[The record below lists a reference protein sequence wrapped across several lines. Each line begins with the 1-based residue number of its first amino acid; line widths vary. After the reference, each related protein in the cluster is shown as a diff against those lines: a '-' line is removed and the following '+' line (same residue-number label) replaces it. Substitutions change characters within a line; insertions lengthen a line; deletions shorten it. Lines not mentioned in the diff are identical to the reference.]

1 MKELGRV
8 RGDAPGPTLLVVGG
22 MHGNE
27 PAGVEAARRLIESTP
42 SLESGELVAFIAN
55 VAALEAGV
63 RYLARDLNR
72 QWKSDCLAT
81 ARAQVAQ
88 GDADA
93 ESVAVTSLAGAF
105 DDVLARARGPVFAID
120 LHTSSS
126 PGVPFAIVGPSELD
140 LSFAARFPI
149 PGIVGMKPK
158 LDGVLT
164 KWLGE
169 RGCFALAIEGG
180 QNESPDALENLNAVA
195 TIGLAA
201 AGLVANPPGLEAARA
216 RLTLA
221 RGDLPPQIEVVS
233 RHEVRGAFRMEPGF
247 INIQRTAGGTLLAHE
262 NGAEIRAPFDGF
274 VLLPLYQPQGQDG
287 FFYGRELP

>member
-1 MKELGRV
+1 MRELGRV
-8 RGDAPGPTLLVVGG
+8 RGDAPGPTLIVIGG
-22 MHGNE
+22 MHGTE
-27 PAGVEAARRLIESTP
+27 PAGVEAARRLVESTG
-42 SLESGELVAFIAN
+42 SLESGELVAFLAN
-55 VAALEAGV
+55 GAALEAGA
-63 RYLARDLNR
+63 RYLVRDLNR
-72 QWKSDCLAT
+72 QWKSEVIAA
-81 ARAQVAQ
+81 ARAQVAK

-93 ESVAVTSLAGAF
+93 ETVALARLADAF

-149 PGIVGMKPK
+149 PGVVGMKSR

-180 QNESPDALENLNAVA
+180 QNQSPDALENLHAVA
-195 TIGLAA
+195 TIALAA
-201 AGLVANPPGLEAARA
+201 AGLVANPPGLEAALA

-233 RHEVRGAFRMEPGF
+233 RHEVRGVFRMEPGF
-247 INIQRTAGGTLLAHE
+247 INIQRTSGGTLLAHE

-287 FFYGRELP
+287 FFYGRELA